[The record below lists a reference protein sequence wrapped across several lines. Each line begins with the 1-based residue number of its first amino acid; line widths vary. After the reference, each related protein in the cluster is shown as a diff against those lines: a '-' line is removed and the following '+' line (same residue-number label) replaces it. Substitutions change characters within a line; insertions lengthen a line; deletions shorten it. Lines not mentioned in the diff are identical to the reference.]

1 MTITLICISIFAA
14 VLLALFVCGGAKRGV
29 ADE

>member
-1 MTITLICISIFAA
+1 MTTAIICISIFAA
-14 VLLALFVCGGAKRGV
+14 VLLALFVWGGAKRGV